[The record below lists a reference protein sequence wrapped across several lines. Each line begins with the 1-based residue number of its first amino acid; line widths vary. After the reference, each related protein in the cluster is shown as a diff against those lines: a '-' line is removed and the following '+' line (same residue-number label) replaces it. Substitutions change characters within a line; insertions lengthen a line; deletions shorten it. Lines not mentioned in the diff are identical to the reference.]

1 MKDVAKVVEEL
12 VNAIDCTLDGVLDV
26 VTNHVNT
33 CHTKWVRVGKIVQ
46 NSLGDEYL
54 VTSVVTDEYITATPV
69 LPSSPPLDGIITIPI
84 PFWISGTHIATN
96 NEWTKAG
103 SNLLTKTP
111 LAWLLETLRMQKFGL
126 ADTRDFESD
135 LRIFF
140 LDETDVVNYYTA
152 DHREQVVEP
161 MEELAKGFID
171 AVAGNRNFRTLEGW
185 EMLTFSRFGVEGND
199 GMFQNILDANLSGV
213 ELKISLTKYKDNCKC

>member
-103 SNLLTKTP
+103 SNLLNKTP

-213 ELKISLTKYKDNCKC
+213 ELRLTLTKYKDNCKC